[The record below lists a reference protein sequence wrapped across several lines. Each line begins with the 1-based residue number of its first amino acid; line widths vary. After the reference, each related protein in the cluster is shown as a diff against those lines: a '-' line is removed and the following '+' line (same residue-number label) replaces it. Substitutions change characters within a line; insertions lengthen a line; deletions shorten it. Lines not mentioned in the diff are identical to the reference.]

1 MSIYAKMDNG
11 GKIKVGYS
19 KRHKFMI
26 IEIQNPEVEAKIKAL
41 AEARGVSV
49 EALIASIIEG
59 LNGVPNN
66 AVEMADLAL
75 AGDDEFIQA
84 MESMAADV
92 PPLPRDFSR
101 EDIYFP
107 ID

>member
-1 MSIYAKMDNG
+1 
-11 GKIKVGYS
+11 
-19 KRHKFMI
+19 MI
-26 IEIQNPEVEAKIKAL
+26 IEIHDREAEAKIKTI
-41 AEARGVSV
+41 AEARGISV
-49 EALIASIIEG
+49 ESLIVSMIEG
-59 LNGVPNN
+59 LNGVHTG
-66 AVEMADLAL
+66 ATETADVAL

-107 ID
+107 

>member
-1 MSIYAKMDNG
+1 
-11 GKIKVGYS
+11 
-19 KRHKFMI
+19 MI
-26 IEIQNPEVEAKIKAL
+26 IEIHDPEVEAKIKAQ

-49 EALIASIIEG
+49 EALIASMIERIERIEG
-59 LNGVPNN
+59 LNGAHIS
-66 AVEMADLAL
+66 AVETADLAL

-84 MESMAADV
+84 LESMASDV

-107 ID
+107 VD

>member
-1 MSIYAKMDNG
+1 MT
-11 GKIKVGYS
+11 
-19 KRHKFMI
+19 
-26 IEIQNPEVEAKIKAL
+26 IELDLKPEVEARIKAQ
-41 AEARGVSV
+41 AAARGVSV
-49 EALIASIIEG
+49 EAFIASLIEG
-59 LNGVPNN
+59 QNGQASDSVSPD
-66 AVEMADLAL
+66 DLAL

-107 ID
+107 EN